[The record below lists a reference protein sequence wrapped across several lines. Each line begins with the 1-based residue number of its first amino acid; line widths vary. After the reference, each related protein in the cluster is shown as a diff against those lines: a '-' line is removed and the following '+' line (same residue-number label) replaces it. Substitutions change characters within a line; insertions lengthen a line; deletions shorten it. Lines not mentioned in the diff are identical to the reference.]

1 MSDGPGASAPLHR
14 HPALGVAFA
23 GSQLRVVGPP
33 GLGLLVDA
41 DTVAILALCDGTRDL
56 AALASD
62 LQAAGRWPGLSPAG
76 AQELVRTATARLGAA
91 GAFVESGPAEPPQST
106 RGYAHPSIHRHM
118 LRDQARTDAFRRAL
132 EAVVRPG
139 DVVVDVGT
147 GSGAL
152 AVFAAKAGAARV
164 HAVERTGLA
173 AVAREVAAASGVAD
187 RVVVHEGDA
196 RDLPPPG
203 LRADVLVSE
212 WLGHM
217 AVTEAMLPAVAA
229 VRDRCLAPDGVLI
242 PARVT
247 LWAAPMEDA
256 ALRAD
261 GPAFW
266 LTRPYGLALDPLLRR
281 ELERQATRV
290 ERVAPA
296 ALLARPAHL
305 ETLDVRT
312 AGAAELT
319 FATTLAFTVE
329 RDATLDGL
337 AGWFEA
343 ELAPDVLLDTGPD
356 APETHWR
363 QHVFP
368 LPPRPLVR
376 GSRLEVEVEC
386 LGPTADGRWGG
397 PSWRLRVTVDGEAG
411 EVFEYATW

>member
-1 MSDGPGASAPLHR
+1 MSGGPGASAPLHR

-33 GLGLLVDA
+33 GLGLLVDV

-56 AALASD
+56 GALARD

-76 AQELVRTATARLGAA
+76 AQELVRAATARLSAA
-91 GAFVESGPAEPPQST
+91 GALVGEGPPEPPPST

-118 LRDQARTDAFRRAL
+118 LKDQARTDAFRRAL

-147 GSGAL
+147 GTGAL

-196 RDLPPPG
+196 REVPG
-203 LRADVLVSE
+203 AEVRADVLVSE

-229 VRDRCLAPDGVLI
+229 VRDRCLAPDAALI

-247 LWAAPMEDA
+247 LWAAPIDDA

-261 GPAFW
+261 SAAWW
-266 LTRPYGLALDPLLRR
+266 LTRPYGLDLTPLRAR

-290 ERVAPA
+290 ERIAPA
-296 ALLARPAHL
+296 ALLARPELL
-305 ETLDVRT
+305 EALDVRT

-319 FATTLAFTVE
+319 FATRLAFTVE
-329 RDATLDGL
+329 RDGTLDGL

-343 ELAPDVLLDTGPD
+343 ELAPDVLLDTGPH

-368 LPPRPLVR
+368 LPPRPVAR
-376 GSRLEVEVEC
+376 GARLEVEVEC

-397 PSWRLRVTVDGEAG
+397 PSWRVRVGAD
-411 EVFEYATW
+411 EVYEYASW